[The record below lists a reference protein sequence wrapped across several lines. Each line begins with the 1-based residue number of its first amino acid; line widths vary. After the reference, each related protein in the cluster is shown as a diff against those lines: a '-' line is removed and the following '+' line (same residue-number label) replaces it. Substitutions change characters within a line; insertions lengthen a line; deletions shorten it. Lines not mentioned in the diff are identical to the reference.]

1 MDPKRILKTPEEI
14 AEFYDSSFCKTQ
26 NLNLSPRQETQSSQT
41 QSQNKSSESLVE
53 DGPGGPIFTST
64 PMKQGVRVCYI
75 NL

>member
-41 QSQNKSSESLVE
+41 LSQTQSQNKSSESLVE
-53 DGPGGPIFTST
+53 DGPIFTST
-64 PMKQGVRVCYI
+64 PLKQGVRVC
-75 NL
+75 